1 MKHGSGTAVRRNN
14 GLETERE
21 FLTGLI
27 FATGD
32 YMALVVSA
40 YLAVAL
46 RNIIMTYTVY
56 HVGLLYIFFF
66 IPLVFMAFILYSG
79 LYTKRMVMYKMVEKL
94 FYSSLY
100 GTCLLYTSPS
110 PRDCS

>member
-79 LYTKRMVMYKMVEKL
+79 LYTKRMVMYKWWRNYFILRCMGRYFLL
-94 FYSSLY
+94 FL
-100 GTCLLYTSPS
+100 CLS
-110 PRDCS
+110 RK